1 MLRIYLFGAPQIEQS
16 DRPIALRRSKALAL
30 MAYLALT
37 GQPHDR
43 DALLALL
50 WPEFDTASARNNLRR
65 ELSLLKSALGEQ
77 ILTADRMSVAWNAT
91 EAVWVDVTEFR
102 RRIAIWRQH
111 HADGGLC
118 AACATELEAALTI
131 YRDDLLVGASLA
143 DNPAFDEWQFFL
155 REELR
160 EQLADALQALIAWR
174 RGHGEM
180 RAPLAYA
187 RRWLALDPLHEPA
200 QRELIR
206 QYALSGQYAAALRQY
221 DECVRLFAA
230 ELGAEPEPETSA
242 LYAAIRA
249 RQFEAPPDHSINTQP
264 AAIVAPPPQT
274 PVAPKPRHN
283 LPPTSGFV
291 GRQRELVDL
300 IRRLTDPDCRLLTL
314 IGPGGIGKTRLA
326 LRAAQII
333 ADEWTGPDGLT
344 DGVLFV
350 ALAAVETLSGLLAA
364 LAATARFEFHHD
376 APPRQQVLEYFRT
389 RRMLLILDNFE
400 QLVDTAEFIAE
411 LLAIA
416 PEVRLLITSRI
427 TLNLRDEWFHPLEGL
442 AYPSAQDATL
452 PTAQLAR
459 FDAVRLVERHAR
471 RISPGFSLSRAR
483 AAVVQLCQLVEG
495 MPLALELATG
505 WLKVF
510 SIEQIS
516 AALER
521 NLDIL
526 TARESDISPRHRS
539 MRAVLEETWTLLSV
553 AEKHALAGL
562 TVFVGGFSAEA
573 ADVVAN
579 AGMELLASL
588 VEKSLVRSAP
598 DGRFHIH
605 ELLRQFAAEKLAAA
619 PDNALAIRNRHS
631 HYFLNIV
638 ACHEAQLTGS
648 SQYQPDQQRTRL
660 SALEEIGRDAANMRN
675 AWLHAVEQGHY
686 AALDRALYSYFMF
699 FYVRGYIQE
708 GAELFGRT
716 TSITI
721 NPAEP
726 LATKVHA
733 RALLRRGAFLAILG
747 DYEAAIRSVEAGTQ
761 AGHGLAIESDIACGL
776 ITHGTIAGWR
786 GDVTTARRL
795 LHAGLA
801 HGRNLNDTY
810 LVTDALHEL
819 ARLNGSYGDYDA
831 GKQLAHESLLLS
843 RAAGLT
849 DREMRALQTLA
860 WSRACLGE
868 FDEAEAC
875 FQESLTLARQFGDT
889 PGVAEALGGIGWVA
903 WCCGAHRLREAQQ
916 YIDQSLTIARQMND
930 PLRIANFLG
939 DRALMALDED
949 DIELAW
955 KHGQEGL
962 ALAHGLDSA
971 IYLAYHRCILGMSAA
986 RRGQFSAGWNDLRE
1000 ALRLTWHA
1008 EIWPMV
1014 AFTLYHCATTLRYQ
1028 AEAHAAGKQ
1037 VDATLMR
1044 QALEIFTLAAKLP
1057 ATWQVFKIRAN
1068 RQIDELR
1075 SLPPPDLFCATLAEG
1090 QQLDGVVERM
1100 LANGA
1105 P

>member
-1 MLRIYLFGAPQIEQS
+1 MVRIYLFGAPRIEQS
-16 DRPIALRRSKALAL
+16 DRPIPLRRSKALAL
-30 MAYLALT
+30 IAYLALT

-43 DALLALL
+43 EALLALL

-77 ILTADRMSVAWNAT
+77 LLTIDRMAVAWNAT
-91 EAVWVDVTEFR
+91 EAAWVDVTEFR
-102 RRIAIWRQH
+102 RRIALWKQH

-118 AACATELEAALTI
+118 AACATELAAAVTI

-143 DNPAFDEWQFFL
+143 DSPAFDEWQFFL

-160 EQLADALQALIAWR
+160 EQLADALRALIAWQR
-174 RGHGEM
+174 DQGET

-187 RRWLALDPLHEPA
+187 RRWLALDQLHEPA

-206 QYALSGQYAAALRQY
+206 QYALSGQYSAALRQY

-242 LYAAIRA
+242 LYAAIKA
-249 RQFEAPPDHSINTQP
+249 RQFEAPPDRAVNSQP
-264 AAIVAPPPQT
+264 AAVAPPPQMPT
-274 PVAPKPRHN
+274 DPKPRHN

-364 LAATARFEFHHD
+364 LSATAHFEFHHD
-376 APPRQQVLEYFRT
+376 TPPRQQVLEYFRT

-400 QLVDTAEFIAE
+400 QLVDTAEFVAE
-411 LLAIA
+411 LLAVA
-416 PEVRLLITSRI
+416 PQVRLLITSRI

-442 AYPSAQDATL
+442 AYPSAEDATL

-483 AAVVQLCQLVEG
+483 AAVVRLCQLVEG

-516 AALER
+516 AALEH

-539 MRAVLEETWTLLSV
+539 IRVVLEETWTLLSV
-553 AEKHALAGL
+553 AEQHALAGL

-573 ADVVAN
+573 AVVVAN
-579 AGMELLASL
+579 TGMELLASL
-588 VEKSLVRSAP
+588 VEKSLVRSAA

-605 ELLRQFAAEKLAAA
+605 ELLRQFAAEKLADS
-619 PDNALAIRNRHS
+619 PERALATRNRHS
-631 HYFLNIV
+631 RYFLNIV
-638 ACHEAQLTGS
+638 ACYEAQLTGS
-648 SQYQPDQQRTRL
+648 TQHRPEQYRTRL
-660 SALEEIGRDAANMRN
+660 NALEEIGRDAANIRN
-675 AWLHAVEQGHY
+675 AWLHAVEQGDY
-686 AALDRALYSYFMF
+686 AALDRALYSYFLF

-716 TSITI
+716 TNRTI

-726 LATKVHA
+726 LATKVSA

-747 DYEAAIRSVEAGTQ
+747 DYEAAIQSVEAGTQ
-761 AGHGLAIESDIACGL
+761 AGHGLAIASDIACGL

-786 GDVTTARRL
+786 GDVATARQL
-795 LHAGLA
+795 LRSGLE

-831 GKQLAHESLLLS
+831 GKQLAHECLLLS

-849 DREMRALQTLA
+849 DREMQALQTLA

-875 FQESLTLARQFGDT
+875 FRESLTLARQFGDT
-889 PGVAEALGGIGWVA
+889 PGIAEALGGIGWVA

-916 YIDQSLTIARQMND
+916 CIDQSLMIVRQMND

-949 DIELAW
+949 DSELAW
-955 KHGQEGL
+955 TYGKEGL

-971 IYLAYHRCILGMSAA
+971 IYLAYHRCILGVSAA

-1014 AFTLYHCATTLRYQ
+1014 TFTLYHCATALRYQ
-1028 AEAHAAGKQ
+1028 TTAHSDNQRGDSALLQ
-1037 VDATLMR
+1037 
-1044 QALEIFTLAAKLP
+1044 QALEIFTLVAKLP
-1057 ATWQVFKIRAN
+1057 ATWQVFRIRAN
-1068 RQIDELR
+1068 RQIGELR
-1075 SLPPPDLFCATLAEG
+1075 SSLPTEPFSATITEG
-1090 QQLDGVVERM
+1090 RQLDGVVETI